1 MKLSRLFVIAL
12 LAGTLGVFGC
22 SDDPPSNGNGGSGGS
37 AGSGGTGGGDGADI
51 GCDEGDCLTD
61 TALQEQCEQ
70 LVTACIARDINEAEC
85 IAAGLLVLC
94 NDGTGG
100 TGGSGGTAGTGGT
113 GGTGGTA
120 GTGGTGGT
128 AGTGGT
134 GGTGGAPDPDLVCNE
149 GLCADPGEAKE
160 DCKVLV
166 ATCIERDLNV
176 DECIAGVL
184 LLVCKE

>member
-12 LAGTLGVFGC
+12 LAGTLGAFGC
-22 SDDPPSNGNGGSGGS
+22 SDDETNGGGS
-37 AGSGGTGGGDGADI
+37 GGDGADI

-94 NDGTGG
+94 KVDDGTGG
-100 TGGSGGTAGTGGT
+100 TGGSGGSGGSGGTAGT

-134 GGTGGAPDPDLVCNE
+134 GGTGGAPDPDRLCNE
-149 GLCADPGEAKE
+149 GLCADPGEAK
-160 DCKVLV
+160 DTCKVLV

-184 LLVCKE
+184 LLVCNE

>member
-12 LAGTLGVFGC
+12 LAGTLGAFGC
-22 SDDPPSNGNGGSGGS
+22 SDDETNGGGS
-37 AGSGGTGGGDGADI
+37 GGDGADI

-100 TGGSGGTAGTGGT
+100 TGGSGGSGGSGGDGGGGT
-113 GGTGGTA
+113 GGDGG
-120 GTGGTGGT
+120 GGTGGD
-128 AGTGGT
+128 GGGGT
-134 GGTGGAPDPDLVCNE
+134 GGTGGAPDPDLLCNE
-149 GLCADPGEAKE
+149 GLCADPGEVK
-160 DCKVLV
+160 DTCKVLV
-166 ATCIERDLNV
+166 AICIERDLNV

-184 LLVCKE
+184 LLVCQL